1 MNFDQVQTMAPS
13 LRCGD
18 ERCARILILFT
29 EVRVVVGFPA
39 FINAKS
45 MG

>member
-1 MNFDQVQTMAPS
+1 MSDV
-13 LRCGD
+13 R
-18 ERCARILILFT
+18 EYLILFT

-39 FINAKS
+39 FINAKG